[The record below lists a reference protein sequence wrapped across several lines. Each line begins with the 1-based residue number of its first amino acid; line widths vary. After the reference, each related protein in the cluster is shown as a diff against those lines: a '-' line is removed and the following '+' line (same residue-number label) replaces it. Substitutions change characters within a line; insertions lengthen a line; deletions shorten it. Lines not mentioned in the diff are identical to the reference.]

1 MSVKLATLV
10 RKFGPTDHTDF
21 VVLLAL
27 ADHANDSGGD
37 CWPSVKA
44 VATEM
49 RIGER
54 SVARSLSVLENDG
67 WISVLRRSR
76 DHKGNSYQLIIAK
89 LVSHATEAGEQVESD
104 ATVAGENVT
113 SHATEAGETREVTC
127 QPRQS
132 DLPMTTESPAK
143 SAFPLIGTVLNH
155 PEPSQRAQARVL
167 PDLDPVVERCF
178 ALYCKLFGRNPRKYT
193 LTKTKRQKAASRMR
207 ERLKV
212 HRGDLAEVERE
223 CIQCIQNLA
232 ASEWHRAN
240 GQIDWTDRIFAST
253 EEFEKRLNWKP
264 ATKPKPVRIFLTD
277 NDEARR

>member
-1 MSVKLATLV
+1 VSVKLATLV

-21 VVLLAL
+21 IVLLAL
-27 ADHANDSGGD
+27 ADHANDAGSE

-44 VATEM
+44 IAAEM

-76 DHKGNSYQLIIAK
+76 DHRGNSYQVVITR
-89 LVSHATEAGEQVESD
+89 LVSHATEAGEKPESH
-104 ATVAGENVT
+104 ATVAGENAT
-113 SHATEAGETREVTC
+113 SHATEPGETSEVTC

-167 PDLDPVVERCF
+167 PDLAPVIERSF
-178 ALYCKLFGRNPRKYT
+178 ALYCRLFGRNPKKYT
-193 LTKTKRQKAASRMR
+193 LTKTKREKAAIRMR
-207 ERLKV
+207 ERLKE
-212 HRGDLAEVERE
+212 HRGDFSEVERE
-223 CIQCIQNLA
+223 VVQCIHNLA
-232 ASEWHRAN
+232 ANEWNVAN
-240 GQIDWTDRIFAST
+240 GYIDWTDQIFASADV
-253 EEFEKRLNWKP
+253 FEKRLAWKP
-264 ATKPKPVRIFLTD
+264 ATKPKPVRIYMTD
-277 NDEARR
+277 NDEALR